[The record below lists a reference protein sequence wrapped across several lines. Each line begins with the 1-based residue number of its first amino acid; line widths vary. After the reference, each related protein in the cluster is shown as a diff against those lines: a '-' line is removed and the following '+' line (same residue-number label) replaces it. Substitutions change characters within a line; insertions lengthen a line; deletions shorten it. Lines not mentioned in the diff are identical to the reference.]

1 MNARSQQA
9 LNLVMQPSMMN
20 SFLSWFIKVRLHKL
34 FYPGLRGSFYGSSRV
49 DRMRSDLTDS
59 RGGVRNFLMEAGG
72 GGGGVQT
79 LV

>member
-1 MNARSQQA
+1 MA
-9 LNLVMQPSMMN
+9 LSMET
-20 SFLSWFIKVRLHKL
+20 L
-34 FYPGLRGSFYGSSRV
+34 RV

-72 GGGGVQT
+72 GGGWRGGVQT